1 MSVSRHVV
9 AHECRL
15 LSRSRVAA
23 ALLVLLGGAG
33 LYGLSAGHGQ
43 MQAQRATIEGLLA
56 QESVRLARV
65 ATTLA
70 PGTYALGID
79 GDASRVVADV
89 PSPLAALA
97 VGQRDVLPF
106 YRTVSGRSLAY
117 DGAGMS
123 FDGMADEI
131 SNPERL
137 VVGNFDLA
145 FVIVVL
151 CPLAI
156 IALGHD
162 VLSGERE
169 GGTFGLWATSG
180 ASPVRVVALTLCV
193 RGALPLML
201 ATVLTGVGAI
211 RAGVTWADIGDVILF
226 ATVVWLYLAWWL
238 AVTAVVI
245 AGDRSSATNALV
257 LFVIYLAVVVVGP
270 STAQLLFDAVAP
282 ATSQS
287 AMAMRLRDRSDG
299 LWGQIDAAAWQRFHA
314 AYPDVLQDAP
324 IVLDP
329 AFEDSRAYGKKI
341 VVWHYLMDVD
351 ALPEL
356 TAYLAVL
363 ERRDAMARRVHLL
376 LPAVLATD
384 LITAVARTDVFAHLA
399 FQRSVRQFQAAN
411 ARRLRHLMF
420 PGTVLT
426 AANLPLYPEY
436 VPPPSAPL
444 LDRPGAA
451 RALGTLVALVL
462 GCSGLAVLRLR
473 RTFRP
478 C

>member
-1 MSVSRHVV
+1 MSVSRRVI

-15 LSRSRVAA
+15 LIRSRVCG

-65 ATTLA
+65 ATTLGQ
-70 PGTYALGID
+70 GTYALGID
-79 GDASRVVADV
+79 GDSARLVADV
-89 PSPLAALA
+89 PSPLASLA

-106 YRTVSGRSLAY
+106 YRSVSGRSLAY

-137 VVGNFDLA
+137 VVGNLDLA
-145 FVIVVL
+145 FVLVVL
-151 CPLAI
+151 CPLAV

-180 ASPVRVVALTLCV
+180 ASPARVVTLMLCV
-193 RGALPLML
+193 RGLVPILL
-201 ATVLTGVGAI
+201 ATALILGGAVWVGAGRTEI
-211 RAGVTWADIGDVILF
+211 GGVLLL
-226 ATVVWLYLAWWL
+226 VVVAWLYLSWWL

-314 AYPDVLQDAP
+314 AYPDVPQDSP
-324 IVLDP
+324 IVLEP

-384 LITAVARTDVFAHLA
+384 LITAVARADVFAHLA

-411 ARRLRHLMF
+411 ARRLRSLVF

-436 VPPPSAPL
+436 VPPSSAPL